1 MNIQLDEGAY
11 FPLRAYVLDGG
22 ADLRTPHRF
31 VLHPQSYID
40 IDTGVHFEI
49 PYGLAGLVIGK
60 SSLSK
65 EGITTE
71 SLIDSG
77 YTGSIHVVLFN
88 HSRKLRVFEKG
99 DKIAQIMFSDIC
111 PGGSNNRRRSWRSRL
126 REHGEIGERRN
137 HGNEI

>member
-11 FPLRAYVLDGG
+11 FPLRAYVPDGG

-49 PYGLAGLVIGK
+49 SYGLAGLVVGK

-99 DKIAQIMFSDIC
+99 DKIAQIMFVRIIAPTFIQVDQIT
-111 PGGSNNRRRSWRSRL
+111 GGDRGDRGFGST
-126 REHGEIGERRN
+126 GK
-137 HGNEI
+137 

>member
-1 MNIQLDEGAY
+1 M
-11 FPLRAYVLDGG
+11 
-22 ADLRTPHRF
+22 DLI
-31 VLHPQSYID
+31 ID
-40 IDTGVHFEI
+40 CF
-49 PYGLAGLVIGK
+49 AGLVIGK

-99 DKIAQIMFSDIC
+99 DKIAQIMFVRIVAPTFVQVDQIT
-111 PGGSNNRRRSWRSRL
+111 GGDRGDRGFGST
-126 REHGEIGERRN
+126 GK
-137 HGNEI
+137 

>member
-11 FPLRAYVLDGG
+11 FPLRAYVQDGG

-31 VLHPQSYID
+31 VLHPHSYID

-60 SSLSK
+60 SSLSQ

-99 DKIAQIMFSDIC
+99 DKIAQIMFVRIIAPIFVQVDQIT
-111 PGGSNNRRRSWRSRL
+111 GGDRGDRGFGST
-126 REHGEIGERRN
+126 GK
-137 HGNEI
+137 

>member
-11 FPLRAYVLDGG
+11 FPLRAYVQDGG

-99 DKIAQIMFSDIC
+99 DKIAQIMFVRIIAPIFDHVDQIT
-111 PGGSNNRRRSWRSRL
+111 GGDRGDRGFGST
-126 REHGEIGERRN
+126 GK
-137 HGNEI
+137 

>member
-11 FPLRAYVLDGG
+11 FPLRAYAGDSG
-22 ADLRTPHRF
+22 ADLRTPHSF

-99 DKIAQIMFSDIC
+99 DKIAQIMFVRIIAPTFVQMDQIT
-111 PGGSNNRRRSWRSRL
+111 GGDRGDRGFGST
-126 REHGEIGERRN
+126 GK
-137 HGNEI
+137 